1 MRPSAPSALAA
12 GLTLALAA
20 AAVARPAAAQSPAP
34 PADPARPVTVLRAAR
49 MFDGT
54 GAPVVRDAAVVVTG
68 DRITA
73 AGPAARVTVPAGA
86 RVVDLGDA
94 TLLPGFIDA
103 HVHIAGRT
111 LSDPRGDLSGVR
123 DLDAYLAIRG
133 VENARRTL
141 MAGFT
146 TVRTAGSPA
155 FADVALK
162 QAIDEGVVPGPRIQP
177 AAHSFGITGG
187 HCDDNGFRPDVRQN
201 DYRTGTADGP
211 DEVRKAVR
219 YQVKYGAEVIKVCAT
234 GGVLSEGDAVG
245 VTQYGADEM
254 RAVVDEAR
262 RHERRV
268 MAHAHGAEGIR
279 IAAEAGVASIEHG
292 SFLDEAGAREMA
304 RRGTVLVPTLS
315 AGEVVEGAARRGRLT
330 GLRAEKALAAGAA
343 MRRGTRLAVRL
354 GVPIALGTDAGVGD
368 HGTNARE
375 FRLMVEW
382 GGLTPA
388 QALAAG
394 TATAA
399 RLLGWQ
405 DRVGTLA
412 AGRYADVV
420 AVPGDP
426 TQDVTLTE
434 RVTFVMKGGVV
445 HKQNGAPVQTA
456 GR

>member
-1 MRPSAPSALAA
+1 MSTRP
-12 GLTLALAA
+12 LAA
-20 AAVARPAAAQSPAP
+20 ALATLAALPLAAQTPAPATPAAPAAAAAP
-34 PADPARPVTVLRAAR
+34 IVLRAAR
-49 MFDGT
+49 LFDGT
-54 GAPVVRDAAVVVTG
+54 GAAPVRNGVVVVQG
-68 DRITA
+68 DRIVA
-73 AGPAARVTVPAGA
+73 AGAADRVQAPAGA
-86 RVVDLGDA
+86 RVIDLGDA
-94 TLLPGFIDA
+94 TLMPGFIDM
-103 HVHIAGRT
+103 HVHIAGRS
-111 LSDPRGDLSGVR
+111 LSDPKADLSGVR

-133 VENARRTL
+133 VDNARRTL
-141 MAGFT
+141 LAGFT

-187 HCDDNGFRPDVRQN
+187 HCDDNGWRPDVNQN

-245 VTQYGADEM
+245 VTQYGAEEM
-254 RAVVDEAR
+254 RAVVEEAR

-292 SFLDEAGAREMA
+292 SFVDEAGARMMLQK
-304 RRGTVLVPTLS
+304 GTVLVPTLS
-315 AGEVVEGAARRGRLT
+315 AGEMVEGAARRGRLT
-330 GLRAEKALAAGAA
+330 GLRAEKALAAAEA
-343 MRRGTRLAVRL
+343 MRKGTRLAVRM
-354 GVPIALGTDAGVGD
+354 GVPLALGTDAGVGD

-382 GGLTPA
+382 AGLTPT
-388 QALAAG
+388 QALVAG
-394 TATAA
+394 TSNAA
-399 RLLGWQ
+399 KLLGWQ

-412 AGRYADVV
+412 AGRFADVV

-426 TQDVTLTE
+426 TQDVTATE
-434 RVTFVMKGGVV
+434 RVAFVMKNGVV
-445 HKQNGAPVQTA
+445 HVGPGGAQTA
-456 GR
+456 TR